1 MRIEYRADQDVEE
14 YGNYIWDTFLYMAK
28 RAVDYEENSD
38 KRIPANQI
46 DTKKEE
52 LPMKHLMTGDEAIAR
67 GAYEAGVRHASAY
80 PGTPSTEILENLST
94 YDEIYAEWACNEKV
108 AMESAIGA
116 AIAGNRSIVSMKH
129 VGVNVAADPLFT
141 WAYMGVNAG
150 NVIVTADEPGMFS
163 SQNEQDNRNYAK
175 AAKLAMM
182 EPSDSQECID
192 MVKAAY
198 ELGEEYDTPV
208 MIRMTTRVC
217 HSKSIVEF
225 SDRKEVPVKEWQK
238 NPAKYV
244 CLPAISRQLRVK
256 LEERLKKLAEYSE
269 TSPFNKVEMG
279 DTSVGVIASGICYY
293 YAKEVFGDKAS
304 YLKLGFTN
312 PMPKNLIKDFCS
324 KVDKVYILEEND
336 PYIEEFVKIQG
347 IDCIGKDLF
356 PSYGEMTPD
365 VIRACVSGEKAKLIE
380 FDKSKLINRAPTFCA
395 GCPHRGL
402 FYRLGKRKDI
412 MISGDIGCYT
422 LAAGKPYSAMDSTVC
437 MGASFSIGHGAQRT
451 FNAAGINRRVVT
463 VLGDS
468 TFFHTG
474 INSLINTVYNNSN
487 TINIILDN
495 RITGMTGHQENPGT
509 GFTAKGEPTTL
520 IKIEDV
526 VRAIGVKHVHVVNPN
541 NLEEVDKALD
551 ACMGLDEPSVIITRW
566 PCVLKKF
573 SQADKD
579 EFDQLFQT
587 KNTVDQEKC
596 IGCKACLKTG
606 CPALSF
612 DKAAKKVQINRAQ
625 CVGCDVCS
633 QVCPKDA
640 IVKED

>member
-1 MRIEYRADQDVEE
+1 
-14 YGNYIWDTFLYMAK
+14 
-28 RAVDYEENSD
+28 
-38 KRIPANQI
+38 
-46 DTKKEE
+46 
-52 LPMKHLMTGDEAIAR
+52 MKQLMTGDEAIAR
-67 GAYEAGVRHASAY
+67 GAYEAGVRHAAAY
-80 PGTPSTEILENLST
+80 PGTPSTEILENLAT
-94 YDEIYAEWACNEKV
+94 YDEIYAEWAPNEKV
-108 AMESAIGA
+108 AMESGIGA
-116 AIAGNRSIVSMKH
+116 AIAGIRSMVSMKH

-150 NVIVTADEPGMFS
+150 NVVVTADEPGMFS

-175 AAKLAMM
+175 AAKLAML

-198 ELGEEYDTPV
+198 EISETYDTPV
-208 MIRMTTRVC
+208 MIRLTTRVC
-217 HSKSIVEF
+217 HSKSIVELQE
-225 SDRKEVPVKEWQK
+225 RKEAAVKEWAK

-244 CLPAISRQLRVK
+244 CLPAMSRNLRVK
-256 LEERLKKLAEYSE
+256 LEERLGKLAQYSE
-269 TSPFNKVEMG
+269 TSPFNRMEMG
-279 DTSVGVIASGICYY
+279 DTKVGVIASGICYY
-293 YAKEVFGDKAS
+293 YAKEVFGENAS

-312 PMPKNLIKDFCS
+312 PLPAGLIKEFCS

-336 PYIEEFVKIQG
+336 PYIEEFVKMQG
-347 IDCIGKDLF
+347 ISCIGKELF
-356 PSYGEMTPD
+356 PKYGEMTPD
-365 VIRACVSGEKAKLIE
+365 VVRACVEGKKPELIE
-380 FDKSKLINRAPTFCA
+380 FDKSKLIGRAPTFCA

-437 MGASFSIGHGAQRT
+437 MGASFSIGHGAQKA
-451 FNAAGINRRVVT
+451 FAATGSSRRVVT

-474 INSLINTVYNNSN
+474 INSLINTVYNKSN
-487 TINIILDN
+487 TVNIILDN

-526 VRAIGVKHVHVVNPN
+526 VRAIGVKHVYVINPN
-541 NLEEVDKALD
+541 DLAEVDETLDQCLALE
-551 ACMGLDEPSVIITRW
+551 EPSVIITRW

-579 EFDQLFQT
+579 EFDNLFKT
-587 KNTVDQEKC
+587 KNYVDQDKC

-612 DKAAKKVQINRAQ
+612 DKGEKKVHINRAQ

-640 IVKED
+640 IAKEE

>member
-1 MRIEYRADQDVEE
+1 
-14 YGNYIWDTFLYMAK
+14 
-28 RAVDYEENSD
+28 
-38 KRIPANQI
+38 
-46 DTKKEE
+46 
-52 LPMKHLMTGDEAIAR
+52 MKQLMTGDEAIAR
-67 GAYEAGVRHASAY
+67 GAYEAGVSFASAY

-94 YDEIYAEWACNEKV
+94 YKEIYAEWAPNEKV

-116 AIAGNRSIVSMKH
+116 SVAGLRSMVSMKH
-129 VGVNVAADPLFT
+129 VGMNVAADPMFT
-141 WAYMGVNAG
+141 WAYMGVNGG
-150 NVIVTADEPGMFS
+150 NVIITADEPGMYS

-175 AAKLAMM
+175 AAKIAML

-198 ELGEEYDTPV
+198 ELGEKFDTPFI
-208 MIRMTTRVC
+208 IRMTTRVC
-217 HSKSIVEF
+217 HSKSIVELGERA
-225 SDRKEVPVKEWQK
+225 DVPAKEWSK
-238 NPAKYV
+238 NPSKYV
-244 CLPAISRQLRVK
+244 CLPAIARNLRVK
-256 LEERLKKLAEYSE
+256 LEERMNALAAYSE
-269 TSPFNKVEMG
+269 ECPFNRAEMG
-279 DTSVGVIASGICYY
+279 DTKVGVIASGVCYY
-293 YAKEVFGDKAS
+293 YAKEVFGENAS

-312 PMPKNLIKDFCS
+312 PLPKNLIKDFCS
-324 KVDKVYILEEND
+324 RVDQVYILEEND
-336 PYIEEFVKIQG
+336 PYIEEFVRQQG
-347 IDCIGKDLF
+347 CACVGKDLF
-356 PSYGEMTPD
+356 PAYGEMTPD
-365 VIRACVSGEKAKLIE
+365 VIRRCVTGQSLKTIE
-380 FDKSKLINRAPTFCA
+380 VDRAKLINRAPTFCA

-437 MGASFSIGHGAQRT
+437 MGASISLGHGAQKA
-451 FNAAGINRRVVT
+451 FNATGNSRRVVT

-487 TINIILDN
+487 TVNIILDN

-509 GFTAKGEPTTL
+509 GFNAKGEETTL

-526 VRAIGVKHVHVVNPN
+526 VRAIGVKHVYVIDPN
-541 NLEEVDKALD
+541 NLKEVDDTLD
-551 ACMGLDEPSVIITRW
+551 KCLALDEPSVIITRY

-579 EFDQLFQT
+579 EFDGLFST
-587 KNTVDQEKC
+587 KNKVDEEKC

-606 CPALSF
+606 CPAMSYH
-612 DKAAKKVQINRAQ
+612 KETKKVSINRAQ
-625 CVGCDVCS
+625 CVGCDVCT